1 MTLDQ
6 RQVDAPLESGP
17 EQTAASGAINH
28 ARRIVWR
35 ERVRRAAG
43 RVIPVALAVGALLLA
58 WQLYAS
64 RPDADQQILPTPVA
78 VWSALI
84 AQREPLWGHTL
95 VTLYETAVG
104 FTTALVAG
112 VVFAALIDFS
122 PWLRRAIYP
131 LLVVSQTIP
140 IITLAPLLV
149 LWFGFGVLSKTIVIT
164 LVCFFPITVALAD
177 GLRGADPE
185 LIRLYRTFGA
195 DRWRIFRSVK
205 LPGALPSLFSGVRIA
220 VAYSVI
226 GAIFAEYVG
235 AEAGLGFYIQQK
247 QHGFATAAVLAAIVV
262 TALLSL
268 ALFGL
273 VALIERLALP
283 WYYLQRRQ
291 SRS

>member
-6 RQVDAPLESGP
+6 KQAPIQQAQARSPGG
-17 EQTAASGAINH
+17 AASPAHRASWGSRAG
-28 ARRIVWR
+28 RI
-35 ERVRRAAG
+35 AG
-43 RVIPVALAVGALLLA
+43 RVIPVALTLGALLLA

-64 RPDADQQILPTPVA
+64 RPGADQQILPTPVA
-78 VWSALI
+78 VWSALV

-104 FTTALVAG
+104 FTAALVAG
-112 VVFAALIDFS
+112 VVFAAVIDFS

-164 LVCFFPITVALAD
+164 LICFFPITVALAD
-177 GLRGADPE
+177 GLRGVDPE
-185 LIRLYRTFGA
+185 LIKLYRTFGA

-235 AEAGLGFYIQQK
+235 AEAGLGFYMLQK
-247 QHGFATAAVLAAIVV
+247 AHSFATPAVLAAIAV

-283 WYYLQRRQ
+283 WYELQRRAPQ
-291 SRS
+291 A

>member
-6 RQVDAPLESGP
+6 KQVPLQATQPQSPGA
-17 EQTAASGAINH
+17 TASPAHRASWGSRAG
-28 ARRIVWR
+28 RI
-35 ERVRRAAG
+35 AG
-43 RVIPVALAVGALLLA
+43 RVVPVALAVGALLLA

-78 VWSALI
+78 VWNALV
-84 AQREPLWGHTL
+84 AQREVLWGHTL

-104 FTTALVAG
+104 FTAALVAG
-112 VVFAALIDFS
+112 VVFAAVIDFS

-149 LWFGFGVLSKTIVIT
+149 LWFGFGVLSKAIVIT

-177 GLRGADPE
+177 GLRGADPD
-185 LIRLYRTFGA
+185 LIKLYRTFGA
-195 DRWRIFRSVK
+195 DRWRIFHAVK

-226 GAIFAEYVG
+226 GAIFGEYVG
-235 AEAGLGFYIQQK
+235 AEAGLGFYMVQK
-247 QHGFATAAVLAAIVV
+247 YHGFATAAVLAAIVV

-283 WYYLQRRQ
+283 WYYLQRRAP
-291 SRS
+291 RS

>member
-6 RQVDAPLESGP
+6 KQAPLQPPQPQSPG
-17 EQTAASGAINH
+17 AASSPAHRASWRSRAG
-28 ARRIVWR
+28 RI
-35 ERVRRAAG
+35 AG
-43 RVIPVALAVGALLLA
+43 RVIPVALAMGALLLA

-78 VWSALI
+78 VWNALL

-104 FTTALVAG
+104 FTAALIAG
-112 VVFAALIDFS
+112 VVFAAVIDFS

-149 LWFGFGVLSKTIVIT
+149 LWFGFGVLSKAIVIT

-185 LIRLYRTFGA
+185 LIKLYSTFGA
-195 DRWRIFRSVK
+195 DRWRIFRTVK

-226 GAIFAEYVG
+226 GAIFGEYVG
-235 AEAGLGFYIQQK
+235 AEAGLGFYMLQK
-247 QHGFATAAVLAAIVV
+247 QHGFAIAAVLAAVVV

-283 WYYLQRRQ
+283 WYYLQRRAPQ
-291 SRS
+291 S

>member
-1 MTLDQ
+1 
-6 RQVDAPLESGP
+6 
-17 EQTAASGAINH
+17 
-28 ARRIVWR
+28 
-35 ERVRRAAG
+35 
-43 RVIPVALAVGALLLA
+43 VALAVGALLLL
-58 WQLYAS
+58 WQLYAG
-64 RPDADQQILPTPVA
+64 RPGGDQQILPTPVA
-78 VWSALI
+78 VWNALV
-84 AQREPLWGHTL
+84 AQREALWGHTM

-104 FTTALVAG
+104 FTAALVAG

-122 PWLRRAIYP
+122 PWLRRALYP

-185 LIRLYRTFGA
+185 LIKLYRTFGA
-195 DRWRIFRSVK
+195 GRWRIFRAVK

-235 AEAGLGFYIQQK
+235 AEAGLGFFIQQK

-283 WYYLQRRQ
+283 WYYLQRREP
-291 SRS
+291 RS

>member
-6 RQVDAPLESGP
+6 KQAPAQPTPPQSPGG
-17 EQTAASGAINH
+17 AASPAH
-28 ARRIVWR
+28 RARWR
-35 ERVRRAAG
+35 SRAG
-43 RVIPVALAVGALLLA
+43 RIAERAIPVALAVGALLLA

-64 RPDADQQILPTPVA
+64 RPDSDQQILPTPVA
-78 VWSALI
+78 VWNALV
-84 AQREPLWGHTL
+84 AQREVLWGHTL
-95 VTLYETAVG
+95 VTLYETTVG
-104 FTTALVAG
+104 FTAALVAG
-112 VVFAALIDFS
+112 VVFAAVIDFS

-131 LLVVSQTIP
+131 LLVISQTIP
-140 IITLAPLLV
+140 IIMLAPLLV

-185 LIRLYRTFGA
+185 LIKLYRAFGA

-226 GAIFAEYVG
+226 GAIFGEYVG
-235 AEAGLGFYIQQK
+235 AEAGLGFYMLQK
-247 QHGFATAAVLAAIVV
+247 VHGFATAAVLAAIVV
-262 TALLSL
+262 TAALSL

-283 WYYLQRRQ
+283 WYYLQRRTP
-291 SRS
+291 RS

>member
-6 RQVDAPLESGP
+6 KHVPTQAQPSLAPQVATSP
-17 EQTAASGAINH
+17 AYRAS
-28 ARRIVWR
+28 WR
-35 ERVRRAAG
+35 SRAVRMAG
-43 RVIPVALAVGALLLA
+43 HVIPVALALGILLIA

-64 RPDADQQILPTPVA
+64 RPDADQHILPTPIA
-78 VWSALI
+78 VWNALV

-95 VTLYETAVG
+95 VTLYETVVG
-104 FTTALVAG
+104 FTAALVAG
-112 VVFAALIDFS
+112 VVFAAVIDFS

-185 LIRLYRTFGA
+185 LIKLYRTFGA

-283 WYYLQRRQ
+283 WYYLQRRA